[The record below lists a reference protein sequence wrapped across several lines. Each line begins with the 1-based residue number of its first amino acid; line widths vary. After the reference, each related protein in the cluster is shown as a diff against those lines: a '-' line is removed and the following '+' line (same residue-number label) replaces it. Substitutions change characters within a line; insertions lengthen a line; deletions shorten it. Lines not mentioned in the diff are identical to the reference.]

1 MSADML
7 LAVAV
12 VVFSL
17 LLSGIVMTMMQFF
30 RMEDPSSRKD
40 LAPVPMREPS
50 FPGAR
55 SRTLR

>member
-1 MSADML
+1 MNADIL

-30 RMEDPSSRKD
+30 RMEDPSTRKD
-40 LAPVPMREPS
+40 PAPVRVREPP

-55 SRTLR
+55 NRALH